1 MSFYCKLLYSST
13 RNKLILI
20 IDQYYFNVLRTGK
33 LRQYFI
39 DATQVA
45 TLALRCKI
53 MQHSSGGTG
62 QYWQPTQF
70 QILLNLTKWYIQI
83 FMVKMVVEV
92 LITLTQK
99 INDCRQQTMMKI
111 LAVRMENHHST
122 IYSAYYNY
130 LHSLLPALINTPP
143 PEHFH

>member
-1 MSFYCKLLYSST
+1 MSFCCKFLYSST

-20 IDQYYFNVLRTGK
+20 IDQYYFNVLQTGK

-53 MQHSSGGTG
+53 MQHNSGGTV
-62 QYWQPTQF
+62 QYWQQTQF
-70 QILLNLTKWYIQI
+70 QILVNFPKWYVQT
-83 FMVKMVVEV
+83 FLVKMVVEV

-99 INDCRQQTMMKI
+99 INDCRQVVDYDEDTGDQNGKP
-111 LAVRMENHHST
+111 ST
-122 IYSAYYNY
+122 
-130 LHSLLPALINTPP
+130 LPYPFPYTQRVIITSIA
-143 PEHFH
+143 FC

>member
-1 MSFYCKLLYSST
+1 MINQC
-13 RNKLILI
+13 
-20 IDQYYFNVLRTGK
+20 YFNVFRTRK

-53 MQHSSGGTG
+53 MQHNNDGTV
-62 QYWQPTQF
+62 QYQQRTQF
-70 QILLNLTKWYIQI
+70 QILVNLPKWYIQI
-83 FMVKMVVEV
+83 FLVKMVVEV

-111 LAVRMENHHST
+111 LAIRMANHPLYPTFSP
-122 IYSAYYNY
+122 ILSV
-130 LHSLLPALINTPP
+130 LSLLPQPSANPYQCTGSKALSIKLRKRIPMWA
-143 PEHFH
+143 